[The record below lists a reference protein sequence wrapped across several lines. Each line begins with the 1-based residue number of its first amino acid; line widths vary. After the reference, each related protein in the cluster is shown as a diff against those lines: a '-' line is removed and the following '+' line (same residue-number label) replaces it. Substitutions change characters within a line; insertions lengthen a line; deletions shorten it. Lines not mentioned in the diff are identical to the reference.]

1 VRQFDL
7 REAPRDGGRDDSDG
21 AAVIGA
27 RPNLRAGPRLGRS
40 TLALRAPICASCG
53 HRASGVAQA
62 SRTQACSWHPP
73 GCMRLWRTGGPPA
86 RASCTLQFNTTGGRL
101 SADRD
106 VAWSLRRVQG
116 LPPRS
121 WGRAAAER
129 GRARRRAQWTSGG
142 SAPGRCAARWASTAW
157 PWTRSGPTC
166 SSRAAPTRSVRAAPG
181 ARRLALDS
189 DRLLGQ
195 LTVPPPWDPV
205 LADSAS
211 VKCCLCVSVDRSC
224 LRTAGPAQPARSGR
238 QSPARERAAMCRQSA
253 CPCWHRL
260 AGRGN
265 PARQHSFCLRLA
277 PPSPRAHRA
286 ARPRQCACTTG
297 AWRAA
302 PAAARR
308 QPGARRWWP
317 ATCPRTSRPRCCARG
332 PLGTPGAARL
342 ADPDP
347 IPARPAHAPAA
358 RCAPQCAGCRQPQ
371 QGSGSRSSSMERA
384 VTNRLWAV

>member
-1 VRQFDL
+1 VLTGTWHGVCGEFK
-7 REAPRDGGRDDSDG
+7 GC
-21 AAVIGA
+21 
-27 RPNLRAGPRLGRS
+27 LRAAGAERRL
-40 TLALRAPICASCG
+40 
-53 HRASGVAQA
+53 SGVG
-62 SRTQACSWHPP
+62 R
-73 GCMRLWRTGGPPA
+73 GG
-86 RASCTLQFNTTGGRL
+86 
-101 SADRD
+101 
-106 VAWSLRRVQG
+106 
-116 LPPRS
+116 
-121 WGRAAAER
+121 E
-129 GRARRRAQWTSGG
+129 
-142 SAPGRCAARWASTAW
+142 
-157 PWTRSGPTC
+157 RSGPAAGAH
-166 SSRAAPTRSVRAAPG
+166 RADARQGGHQQPGHGPAAALPAPHGRRRP
-181 ARRLALDS
+181 ARCALRPARDAWRLDS

-205 LADSAS
+205 LADSAYL
-211 VKCCLCVSVDRSC
+211 KCCRGVSVDRSC